1 MRVNI
6 VTGDGIKH
14 KYTVENLDSAVD
26 IIKDYAK
33 ENNLNYEGPSNGTII
48 LDTDKPKLLGIAH
61 FFEYDTDEAQYPV
74 KRFKGSAFIWSK

>member
-14 KYTVENLDSAVD
+14 KYTVENYDSAMD

-33 ENNLNYEGPSNGTII
+33 ENNLDYEVQDELYKPVH
-48 LDTDKPKLLGIAH
+48 DKPNLVNIVH
-61 FFEYDTDEAQYPV
+61 FFKNTDSAKHFE
-74 KRFKGSAFIWSK
+74 GSAFIWSK

>member
-14 KYTVENLDSAVD
+14 KYTVENLDSAMD

-61 FFEYDTDEAQYPV
+61 FFKHTDSAKHYE
-74 KRFKGSAFIWSK
+74 GSAFIWSK

>member
-14 KYTVENLDSAVD
+14 KYTIENFDSAMD

-33 ENNLNYEGPSNGTII
+33 EHNLNYEVP
-48 LDTDKPKLLGIAH
+48 DKQYKPVHDYKPNLVSIVH
-61 FFEYDTDEAQYPV
+61 FFKLTDSV
-74 KRFKGSAFIWSK
+74 KHYEGSAFIWSK

>member
-14 KYTVENLDSAVD
+14 KYTVRNFDSAMD

-33 ENNLNYEGPSNGTII
+33 EHTLDYEGQNEPYKPIYDYKSN
-48 LDTDKPKLLGIAH
+48 LVGIVH
-61 FFEYDTDEAQYPV
+61 FFKLTSDV
-74 KRFKGSAFIWSK
+74 KHYEGSAFIWSE

>member
-14 KYTVENLDSAVD
+14 KYTVENFDSAMD

-33 ENNLNYEGPSNGTII
+33 ENNLNYEVPNEQYKPVHDYKPNLISIVYFFKPTSNV
-48 LDTDKPKLLGIAH
+48 KH
-61 FFEYDTDEAQYPV
+61 FE
-74 KRFKGSAFIWSK
+74 GSAFIWSE

>member
-14 KYTVENLDSAVD
+14 KYTVENLDSAMD

-33 ENNLNYEGPSNGTII
+33 ENNLNYEVPDE
-48 LDTDKPKLLGIAH
+48 LYKPVHDYKPNLVNIVH
-61 FFEYDTDEAQYPV
+61 FFKPTSGAKHFE
-74 KRFKGSAFIWSK
+74 GSAFIWSK

>member
-14 KYTVENLDSAVD
+14 KYTVENFDSAID

-33 ENNLNYEGPSNGTII
+33 EHNLDYEVPTERYKLVHDYKANLVNIVNFF
-48 LDTDKPKLLGIAH
+48 KPTSG
-61 FFEYDTDEAQYPV
+61 V
-74 KRFKGSAFIWSK
+74 KHYEGSAFIWSK